1 VSQPTIIVT
10 GADLAQQAL
19 DLLTGYAIVYAGKAP
34 TEEDLV
40 ALCRAHNPV
49 AMIVRYGKVGATV
62 MDAAPALKVI
72 SKHGSG
78 TDTIDKVAAKAR
90 GIEVVAAVGANAA
103 AVAEQALALLLACA
117 KSVVA
122 LDARMHAGHWDKA
135 THKSLE
141 LGGRTVGLVGLG
153 AIGLRFA
160 KMADALGMRGM
171 GLDAFT
177 KSLDAYV
184 QALGRETS
192 WHGSEANSLRCPL
205 TNDYRGMLN
214 GVSAPR
220 YWDQG
225 EGDYHD
231 SRDFKWNNYISRY
244 HSRHLDLMDLVAM
257 YQPRAN
263 APLDDLAKLMGY
275 PGKLGMDGSAVWQ
288 AWQDGRIAEIRDY
301 CETDVVNTYLVY
313 LRFERMRGH
322 LDAGAWAA
330 EVQVVRDALAR
341 IDSPHWKQFLEAWPK
356 V

>member
-1 VSQPTIIVT
+1 MSQPTIIVT

-19 DLLTGYAIVYAGKAP
+19 DLLTDYAIVYAGKAP

-160 KMADALGMRGM
+160 KMADALGMRVIGFDPFAKN
-171 GLDAFT
+171 LP
-177 KSLDAYV
+177 AYV
-184 QALGRETS
+184 QVVDLETIWRES
-192 WHGSEANSLRCPL
+192 DAISLHCPL
-205 TNDYRGMLN
+205 TDDNRGMLN
-214 GVSAPR
+214 ATTLAQCKRGV
-220 YWDQG
+220 
-225 EGDYHD
+225 
-231 SRDFKWNNYISRY
+231 I
-244 HSRHLDLMDLVAM
+244 
-257 YQPRAN
+257 
-263 APLDDLAKLMGY
+263 
-275 PGKLGMDGSAVWQ
+275 
-288 AWQDGRIAEIRDY
+288 
-301 CETDVVNTYLVY
+301 VVNTA
-313 LRFERMRGH
+313 RGG
-322 LDAGAWAA
+322 LIDEAA
-330 EVQVVRDALAR
+330 LLAAVRSGQVLSL
-341 IDSPHWKQFLEAWPK
+341 IHI
-356 V
+356 